1 ANVPVSIHVS
11 LSQAFPAAHRAPHP
25 GYGRFF
31 DAPNRIVQMIFA
43 GIFDRFPELDLVV
56 AEVDCGWVPYF
67 KEQID
72 NNYERLRAT
81 SDFTITDRPSSYVE
95 RHVHFTYITDTVGLR
110 HRDEIGVERILWSSD
125 YPHISADWPYSWR
138 TIQAVFSGVPP
149 AERDLVL
156 AGNAARL

>member
-1 ANVPVSIHVS
+1 MPT
-11 LSQAFPAAHRAPHP
+11 AHRSALP

-43 GIFDRFPELDLVV
+43 GIFDRFPELALVV

-81 SDFTITDRPSSYVE
+81 SDFTITDLPSTYVE
-95 RHVHFTYITDTVGLR
+95 QPRPLHLHHR
-110 HRDEIGVERILWSSD
+110 HRRRSGIATRSASSGSCGRATTRT
-125 YPHISADWPYSWR
+125 SAPTGR
-138 TIQAVFSGVPP
+138 TRGARSRRASRACPP
-149 AERDLVL
+149 RRRALIL
-156 AGNAARL
+156 AGNAVRLYGFGE